1 MTAPTDVHGERDNGK
16 PSTLLEAFQSIQHA
30 DSDAWGAHGTG
41 IVDRSLVTTET
52 NAEQRRDK
60 AR

>member
-30 DSDAWGAHGTG
+30 DSDAWAAHGTW
-41 IVDRSLVTTET
+41 IADRTPITET
-52 NAEQRRDK
+52 EAEQRRDK

>member
-30 DSDAWGAHGTG
+30 DSDAWAALGTG
-41 IVDRSLVTTET
+41 IVDRPLVTTAT
-52 NAEQRRDK
+52 TAEQRRDI